1 MAPILWALWGS
12 PLQGLRVFFDA
23 AGQAVWALWGSPL
36 QGLRVTFDAAGAG
49 GASKE

>member
-23 AGQAVWALWGSPL
+23 VRAAALFS
-36 QGLRVTFDAAGAG
+36 GLAFAEDDGGAG
-49 GASKE
+49 GEV